1 MAPTYR
7 TRKRY
12 YIEEPALSI
21 YRCFVINSSGPVAA
35 ADLASVDSV
44 LSPSPHATLT
54 SAPDGPRSLLTGL
67 GPLHLAFPMSSLSC
81 SQESA
86 F

>member
-7 TRKRY
+7 TRKLY
-12 YIEEPALSI
+12 YIEEAALLI
-21 YRCFVINSSGPVAA
+21 YKHVLIDSSGPVAA
-35 ADLASVDSV
+35 TDLLSADSILP
-44 LSPSPHATLT
+44 PSPHATLI
-54 SAPDGPRSLLTGL
+54 SSPDGSHLLLTGL
-67 GPLHLAFPMSSLSC
+67 GPLHLAFPMNSLSC